1 MHEKKDY
8 LFCSDLWSSGY
19 GVIMPLSTIL
29 IYDPRWQTQ
38 HSLQYNFII

>member
-1 MHEKKDY
+1 
-8 LFCSDLWSSGY
+8 
-19 GVIMPLSTIL
+19 MPLSTIL